1 MLALVLFAGFLAGTA
16 TALVLVIRG
25 LRKALGRG
33 RHLPGQ
39 ALRAAAFVLGGAAV
53 GVYAWGMAHAG
64 LAVLDAEDGGTGS
77 SPIRPCRQA
86 DPERAVHVVD
96 YHVGFVPLDFE
107 CRLSGGGSYTASTVP
122 GYVNPATAVLGLAG
136 IVCGIFSAA
145 DAERRRTPRTSPT
158 PPSSK
163 GDS

>member
-16 TALVLVIRG
+16 TALVLVLRG
-25 LRKALGRG
+25 LRKALSSAR
-33 RHLPGQ
+33 REPGQ

-77 SPIRPCRQA
+77 SPIRPCREA
-86 DPERAVHVVD
+86 DPDRAVHVVD

-107 CRLSGGGSYTASTVP
+107 CRLSGGGSYTTSTVP

-136 IVCGIFSAA
+136 VVCGIFSAA
-145 DAERRRTPRTSPT
+145 DAERRTRTSPT